1 MHTGRT
7 YTLIETIGW
16 TKRYILIFIVIGS
29 VPVLIHQ
36 VLGYEWLVIPWLPVA
51 LIGTA
56 VAFIIGFK
64 NSSSYDRMWEAR
76 KVWGEIVNLSRAWA
90 VKVKGYVTADFM
102 DGSLP
107 EEEIKRIQKKMIY
120 RHLAWLTALRF
131 QLRTPR
137 DWESMVNVCADIH
150 YQRNYEVLEITG
162 DLEAELRDYLEES
175 ELKNILSKDNRAT
188 HIIASQSEELKRLR
202 HLNLIE
208 DFRHID
214 LQNMLDQL
222 YVQQGKS
229 ERIKNFPYPRQFA
242 TMNLFFVW
250 IFIGLIPFGMIQE
263 FEKLG
268 HNFVWLTIPFSML
281 VSWVFH
287 TMERIGEAS
296 ENPFEGGPNDVPI
309 TSLAR
314 TIEIDLREML
324 DEIEIPPKIEPKNNI
339 LL

>member
-16 TKRYILIFIVIGS
+16 TKRYILIFIVIGA

-36 VLGYEWLVIPWLPVA
+36 ILGYEWLVIPWLPVA

-56 VAFIIGFK
+56 VAFLIGFK
-64 NSSSYDRMWEAR
+64 NSASYDRMWEAR
-76 KVWGEIVNLSRAWA
+76 KIWGEIINLSRAWA
-90 VKVKGYVTADFM
+90 IKVKGYITTEFM
-102 DGSLP
+102 DGELP
-107 EEEIKRIQKKMIY
+107 EEEIKSIQKKMIY

-150 YQRNYEVLEITG
+150 YQRSYEIQEVTG
-162 DLEAELRDYLEES
+162 NLEAELRNFLEEG
-175 ELKNILSKDNRAT
+175 ELKKILSKDNRAT
-188 HIIASQSEELKRLR
+188 HIVASQSEELKRLR

-214 LQNMLDQL
+214 MQNLLDKL
-222 YVQQGKS
+222 YEQQGKS

-250 IFIGLIPFGMIQE
+250 IFISLIPFGMIQE

-268 HNFVWLTIPFSML
+268 HNFVWATIPFTVL

-309 TSLAR
+309 TALAR

-324 DEIEIPPKIEPKNNI
+324 DETEIPAKLEPKNNI

>member
-7 YTLIETIGW
+7 YSLIETIVW
-16 TKRYILIFIVIGS
+16 TKRYILIFIVIGA

-56 VAFIIGFK
+56 VAFLIGFK
-64 NSSSYDRMWEAR
+64 NSASYDRMWEAR
-76 KVWGEIVNLSRAWA
+76 KIWGEIINLSRAWA
-90 VKVKGYVTADFM
+90 IKVKGYFTTEFM
-102 DGSLP
+102 DGELP
-107 EEEIKRIQKKMIY
+107 EAEIKSIQKKMIY

-137 DWESMVNVCADIH
+137 NWESMVNVCADIH
-150 YQRNYEVLEITG
+150 YQRNYEVQEITG
-162 DLEAELRDYLEES
+162 NLEAELKKFLEEG

-188 HIIASQSEELKRLR
+188 HIVASQSEELKRLR

-214 LQNMLDQL
+214 MQNLLDQL
-222 YVQQGKS
+222 YTQQGKS

-250 IFIGLIPFGMIQE
+250 IFISLIPFGMIQE

-268 HNFVWLTIPFSML
+268 HNFVWATIPFTVL

-324 DEIEIPPKIEPKNNI
+324 DETDIPPKIEPKNNI
-339 LL
+339 LS

>member
-1 MHTGRT
+1 
-7 YTLIETIGW
+7 
-16 TKRYILIFIVIGS
+16 VIGA

-36 VLGYEWLVIPWLPVA
+36 ILGYEWLVIPWLPVA

-56 VAFIIGFK
+56 VAFLIGFK
-64 NSSSYDRMWEAR
+64 NSASYDRMWEAR
-76 KVWGEIVNLSRAWA
+76 KIWGEIINLSRAWA
-90 VKVKGYVTADFM
+90 IKVKGYITTEFM
-102 DGSLP
+102 DGELP
-107 EEEIKRIQKKMIY
+107 EEEIKSIQKKMIY

-150 YQRNYEVLEITG
+150 YQRNYEIQEITG
-162 DLEAELRDYLEES
+162 NLEAELSNFLEEG
-175 ELKNILSKDNRAT
+175 ELKKILSKDNRAT
-188 HIIASQSEELKRLR
+188 HIVASQSEELKRLR
-202 HLNLIE
+202 HLKLIE

-214 LQNMLDQL
+214 MQNLLDQL
-222 YVQQGKS
+222 YAQQGKS

-250 IFIGLIPFGMIQE
+250 IFICLIPFGMIQE

-268 HNFVWLTIPFSML
+268 HNFVWATIPFTVL

-324 DEIEIPPKIEPKNNI
+324 DETEIPPKIEPKNNI

>member
-1 MHTGRT
+1 MHAGRT
-7 YTLIETIGW
+7 YTLVETVGW
-16 TKRYILIFIVIGS
+16 TKKYIFIFIVIGA
-29 VPVLIHQ
+29 VPVVMHQ

-64 NSSSYDRMWEAR
+64 NSASYDRMWEAR
-76 KVWGEIVNLSRAWA
+76 KIWGEIINLSRAWGA
-90 VKVKGYVTADFM
+90 KVKGYVTTEFM
-102 DGSLP
+102 DGELP
-107 EEEIKRIQKKMIY
+107 DEEIKKIQKRMIY
-120 RHLAWLTALRF
+120 RHLAWVTALRF
-131 QLRTPR
+131 QLRAPR
-137 DWESMVNVCADIH
+137 DWENMVNVRADINFQKTYH
-150 YQRNYEVLEITG
+150 IQEMTGNLET
-162 DLEAELRDYLEES
+162 
-175 ELKNILSKDNRAT
+175 ELKNFLEDDELKHVLSKENRAT

-214 LQNMLDQL
+214 LQNMLDKL
-222 YVQQGKS
+222 FAQQGKS

-250 IFIGLIPFGMIQE
+250 IFIFLIPFGMIQE

-268 HNFVWLTIPFSML
+268 HDFVWLTIPFTVL

-287 TMERIGEAS
+287 TIERIGEVS
-296 ENPFEGGPNDVPI
+296 ENPFEGSPNDVPI
-309 TSLAR
+309 TALAR

-324 DEIEIPPKIEPKNNI
+324 DETDIPPKIEPKNNI
-339 LL
+339 LM